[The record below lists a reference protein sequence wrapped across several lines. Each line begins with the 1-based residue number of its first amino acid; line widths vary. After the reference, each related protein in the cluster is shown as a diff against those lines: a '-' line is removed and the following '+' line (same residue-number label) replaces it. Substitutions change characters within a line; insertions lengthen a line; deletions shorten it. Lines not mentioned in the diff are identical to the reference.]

1 MYAFETVSSHQP
13 VPVTPE
19 GHRRLNELLG
29 ELTTTG
35 RAELSAR
42 LRDARHDGR
51 DPADNPELMD
61 ALGEQ
66 LRLERRIG
74 DLSSR
79 LARAEVVTGGMAAD
93 GRATLGTRVRLRRLD
108 ASASPIEYELVSSV
122 ESDPSLGLLS
132 AESPLG
138 SEVLGRRA
146 GDTIEIRAPR
156 GPIRFAI
163 EAVEDP
169 AADYA
174 LAA

>member
-1 MYAFETVSSHQP
+1 MYAFEAVSSHHS

-19 GHRRLNELLG
+19 GHRRLKELLH

-61 ALGEQ
+61 ALDEQ
-66 LRLERRIG
+66 ARLERRIG
-74 DLSSR
+74 ELSSR
-79 LARAEVVTGGMAAD
+79 LARATVVTGGMRAD
-93 GRATLGTRVRLRRLD
+93 GRAALGTRVRLRPLTRPV
-108 ASASPIEYELVSSV
+108 SPVEYELVSSV
-122 ESDPSLGLLS
+122 EANPSLGLLS

-138 SEVLGRRA
+138 GELLGRRA
-146 GDTIEIRAPR
+146 GETIEVRAPR

-163 EAVEDP
+163 VSVEDA